1 MKYIAALLLTV
12 VLFSSHAYADN
23 PGQLGIK
30 MIPGIITQDTEGLIQ
45 VYSKSGGTID
55 KLIATS
61 YDPSI
66 VKITG
71 IDQDTSHTVYI
82 VKIKTQKSGDTKIAF
97 AAPGFSSEEFPVKV
111 TKNTGLVSQLLIK
124 TTPSTFDTNGPKHG
138 YFSIETVNEDGF
150 PTIMTDDTQ
159 VTITVSDTNI
169 VSLKE
174 NQVVIKKGSY
184 YAVGEFDVKQPGSVT
199 ISASSQSMSSVSTSI
214 TVSKTDSQ
222 NTIQVYVFPK
232 TINAFK
238 ASYAYAIVQ
247 LHDPSGNPILAKE
260 DIPVTIHVV
269 DSTASDSVNTS
280 GDSPYVQ
287 VNEKPV
293 IKKGSYWAYVPI
305 ELAAATSTTF
315 NVDVSAKGYL
325 VSPAAQFNSVNIP
338 LVFADNSIRI
348 DTLPILASGGKELIG
363 IAHLEDSSGNTLVA
377 KDNLNIHVD
386 SSDPSTLSVSNII
399 LNHGTQD
406 VPVFA
411 QVGKVVNPVTL
422 NVVTENPQTITAT
435 PISPTI
441 NSLTLIVEPM
451 IGKILS
457 HTTFQLAF
465 YVTKDGALSSFDSD
479 FDLKLGP
486 VDSLQTGPVSVK
498 KDSLVKVVDST
509 LLQDGVKSF
518 FVTGSTY
525 SQSFTMEGLSSYPK
539 SIMMDF
545 PDTITSNTLN
555 AFSIELLDT
564 QKLPVYADHDI
575 PVKLVS
581 NDPSI
586 IDFSDVQIKKGTYYT
601 TFDVQAKK
609 SGSAD
614 VSILADMIPLSK
626 FSVSVVSFTPDVSIE
641 SPDFSEPTF
650 PLVAKIVATY
660 KQAPLEGLKVEWSAE
675 GATIQ
680 KMNSTTNLDG
690 TAMATFLS
698 SAPGNVHIT
707 AKVFGGS
714 YEYVVVTKDV
724 KVNTPLSA
732 EKVSS
737 QPPGNSTSFSIMGI
751 SPILLIIPVVAGV
764 IGFLFF
770 KKREMLEGIAEKI
783 GIGEKISEMKEKM
796 TNLRQR
802 D

>member
-1 MKYIAALLLTV
+1 LRYIAVLLLTV
-12 VLFSSHAYADN
+12 VLFSNHAYADN
-23 PGQLGIK
+23 PGQLGIQ

-61 YDPSI
+61 YDPSV

-71 IDQDTSHTVYI
+71 IDQDTSHTIYI

-111 TKNTGLVSQLLIK
+111 TKNTGLGSQLLIK
-124 TTPSTFDTNGPKHG
+124 TTPSTFDVNGPKHG
-138 YFSIETVNEDGF
+138 YFSIEAVNEDGF
-150 PTIMTDDTQ
+150 PTIMTVDTQ
-159 VTITVSDTNI
+159 VTITVSDTNM

-184 YAVGEFDVKQPGSVT
+184 YTVGEFDVNQPGSIT
-199 ISASSQSMSSVSTSI
+199 ISASSQSMPSVSTSI
-214 TVSKTDSQ
+214 TVGKTDSQ

-238 ASYAYAIVQ
+238 ASIAYAVVQ
-247 LHDPSGNPILAKE
+247 LHDSSGNPILAKD
-260 DIPVTIHVV
+260 DIPVTIHVTN
-269 DSTASDSVNTS
+269 STSSDAVNTS

-287 VNEKPV
+287 VNERPV

-315 NVDVSAKGYL
+315 NVAISAKGYL
-325 VSPAAQFNSVNIP
+325 VSPAAQFSSVNIP
-338 LVFADNSIRI
+338 LLFADDSAKM

-363 IAHLEDSSGNTLVA
+363 IAHLEDSSGTVLVA
-377 KDNLNIHVD
+377 KDNLDIHVD

-422 NVVTENPQTITAT
+422 NVVTASPQTISAT
-435 PISPTI
+435 ISSLTP
-441 NSLTLIVEPM
+441 NSLTFVAEPM
-451 IGKILS
+451 IGEILS
-457 HTTFQLAF
+457 HTTFPLAF
-465 YVTKDGALSSFDSD
+465 YVTKNGALSSFDSD

-498 KDSLVKVVDST
+498 KDSLVNVVDST
-509 LLQDGVKSF
+509 LLQDGVQSF
-518 FVTGSTY
+518 SVMGSTY
-525 SQSFTMEGLSSYPK
+525 SQSFTMEGLSSHPK

-545 PDTITSNTLN
+545 PYTITSNTLN
-555 AFSIELLDT
+555 AFSIELLDA
-564 QKLPVYADHDI
+564 QNLPVYADHDI
-575 PVKLVS
+575 PAKLVS

-586 IDFSDVQIKKGTYYT
+586 IDFPDVQIKKGTYYT
-601 TFDVQAKK
+601 MFNVQAKK

-614 VSILADMIPLSK
+614 ISILADVIPLSK
-626 FSVSVVSFTPDVSIE
+626 FSVSVVSFTPDVSIQ
-641 SPDFSEPTF
+641 SPDFSEPALPF
-650 PLVAKIVATY
+650 VAKIIATY

-698 SAPGNVHIT
+698 TAPGDVIIT
-707 AKVFGGS
+707 AKVSGGS
-714 YEYVVVTKDV
+714 YEDVVVTKDV
-724 KVNTPLSA
+724 KINASLSPEKGSLQPKDNT
-732 EKVSS
+732 
-737 QPPGNSTSFSIMGI
+737 TSFSIMGI
-751 SPILLIIPVVAGV
+751 SPILLIIPAVVGV

-770 KKREMLEGIAEKI
+770 KKREMLEGIAEKM
-783 GIGEKISEMKEKM
+783 SEIKEKM